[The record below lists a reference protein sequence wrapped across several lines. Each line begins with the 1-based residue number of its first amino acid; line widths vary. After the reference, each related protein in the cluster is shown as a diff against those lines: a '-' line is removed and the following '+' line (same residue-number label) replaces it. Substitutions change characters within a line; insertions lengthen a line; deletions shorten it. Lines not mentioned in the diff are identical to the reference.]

1 MKKTWFPTALAAL
14 ALTLAA
20 CQTTPQPAITETD
33 SSVLGTMALDG
44 TMRDLEGNVVATEGA
59 VVRPLA
65 ASAQGLT
72 IRFEQ
77 RQTPAP
83 AIRVVHGSPDTPAV
97 DVLVND
103 KVAIAGLTY
112 QKQAGPASLPAGTY
126 NVKVNLAGTA
136 TTAINAD
143 LKLENGAYYAAYAL
157 GFTKDI
163 QAVVLRELPFKLSG
177 VGLLRV
183 LHGAPSAPQVDV
195 YLSRPGRDLR
205 SLRPALRGV
214 NFKDASPYFA
224 VRSGE
229 VQIRVTPTGT
239 KTVAIDATV
248 NVADGS
254 LQTAVAADKVGG
266 GAPLGA
272 YVIDELV
279 GEPVPQSI
287 LEIASGNAQLS
298 TLVSAVTSAGLVEAL
313 SGKGP
318 FTVFAPTNDAFSKL
332 AAIPNGE
339 TLKKVLLYHVA
350 AGEFSA
356 SDLKKKKTLETLAG
370 ESVKVRFV
378 KGELILNDSV
388 RVIIKDVKASN
399 GIVHVIDTVLI
410 PPSLAPAPKSILEIA
425 SGDPRFTTLVSAL
438 TATGLDKVLAG
449 KGPFTVFAPTNDAFA
464 ALKAKLGGTLPSGEA
479 LKNVL
484 LYHVA
489 SGKFSAMDLLEAGFV
504 KTVQGQHVDVDK
516 DDKNV
521 VLNGHVNVLIADINA
536 ANGVIHVIDAV
547 LLPK

>member
-1 MKKTWFPTALAAL
+1 MKKTWFPAALAAL

-20 CQTTPQPAITETD
+20 CQTTPQPATTETD

-44 TMRDLEGNVVATEGA
+44 TMRDLDGNTVATEGA
-59 VVRPLA
+59 VLRPLS
-65 ASAQGLT
+65 ASGSRLT

-83 AIRVVHGSPDTPAV
+83 AIRVIHGSPDTPAV
-97 DVLVND
+97 DVLVGG
-103 KVAIAGLTY
+103 KVALAGLTY
-112 QKQAGPASLPAGTY
+112 QKQAGPASLPVGAY

-143 LKLENGAYYAAYAL
+143 LKLEANAYYAAYAL
-157 GFTKDI
+157 GFTREI
-163 QAVVLRELPFKLSG
+163 SAVVLRELPFKISG
-177 VGLLRV
+177 IGLLRV
-183 LHGAPSAPQVDV
+183 LHGAPSAPKVDI
-195 YLSRPGRDLR
+195 YLTRPGRDLR
-205 SLRPALRGV
+205 FQRPALRNV

-224 VRSGE
+224 VLPGE
-229 VQIRVTPTGT
+229 LQIRVTPTGT
-239 KTVAIDATV
+239 KTVAVDATV
-248 NVADGS
+248 NVAAGS

-279 GEPVPQSI
+279 GEPVAQSI
-287 LEIASGNAQLS
+287 LEIAGGNAQLS
-298 TLVSAVTSAGLVEAL
+298 TLVSAVTGAGLLEAL

-318 FTVFAPTNDAFSKL
+318 FTVFAPTNAAFAKL
-332 AAIPNGE
+332 AALPNGE
-339 TLKKVLLYHVA
+339 TLKKILLYHVV

-356 SDLKKKKTLETLAG
+356 SDLKKNKTLETLAG
-370 ESVKVRFV
+370 ESVKVGFV
-378 KGELILNDSV
+378 RGELILNDSV
-388 RVIIKDVKASN
+388 RVVIKDIKASN
-399 GIVHVIDTVLI
+399 GIVHVIDSVLI

-425 SGDPRFTTLVSAL
+425 GGDPRFTTLVSAL

-449 KGPFTVFAPTNDAFA
+449 NGPFTVFAPTNDAFA
-464 ALKAKLGGTLPSGEA
+464 ALKAKLGGTLPSGDA

-489 SGKFSAMDLLEAGFV
+489 GGKFSAMDLLEAGFV
-504 KTVQGQHVDVDK
+504 KTVQGQHVDVDADGRK
-516 DDKNV
+516 V
-521 VLNGHVNVLIADINA
+521 VLNGHVDVLIADINA

-547 LLPK
+547 LLPE